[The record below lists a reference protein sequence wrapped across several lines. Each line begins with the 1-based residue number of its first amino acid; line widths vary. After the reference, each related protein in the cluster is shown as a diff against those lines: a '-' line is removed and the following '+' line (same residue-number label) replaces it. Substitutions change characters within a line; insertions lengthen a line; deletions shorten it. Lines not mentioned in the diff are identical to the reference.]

1 MGRKKDE
8 KKQRK
13 RLEKGGAQSEAEFL
27 AAYDPSRFERP
38 SLTVDVVLLSA
49 QDGALSTL
57 LLRRDEHPDKG
68 RWSLPGGFVQMAES
82 LDDAAARV
90 LAQKTG
96 LSSVFL
102 EQLYTFGAPRRD
114 PRTRVVTVA
123 YYALVDRRR
132 FDAARGA
139 RDGAE
144 VRVARVDV
152 GWEGETGGPVDLIAG
167 DERLATA
174 FDHADIVGMAVKR
187 IRGKLDY
194 TPIGFQLL
202 PPTFTLLELQ
212 RVHKTV
218 LGRPLNKDSFRR
230 RMLASGDL
238 SATGEAQKD
247 VDHRPAELYRL
258 ARRSAV

>member
-13 RLEKGGAQSEAEFL
+13 RAEKEKAAARSEGEAEFL

-49 QDGALSTL
+49 QEGALSTL

-68 RWSLPGGFVQMAES
+68 RWALPGGFVQMTES

-96 LSSVFL
+96 LASVFL

-132 FDAARGA
+132 FDAAKG
-139 RDGAE
+139 
-144 VRVARVDV
+144 
-152 GWEGETGGPVDLIAG
+152 
-167 DERLATA
+167 
-174 FDHADIVGMAVKR
+174 
-187 IRGKLDY
+187 
-194 TPIGFQLL
+194 
-202 PPTFTLLELQ
+202 
-212 RVHKTV
+212 
-218 LGRPLNKDSFRR
+218 
-230 RMLASGDL
+230 
-238 SATGEAQKD
+238 
-247 VDHRPAELYRL
+247 
-258 ARRSAV
+258 

>member
-1 MGRKKDE
+1 AYMYLVEKMGRKKTE
-8 KKQRK
+8 KKQRT
-13 RLEKGGAQSEAEFL
+13 REKAAARTEAEFL
-27 AAYDPSRFERP
+27 ASYDPSQFERP

-49 QDGALSTL
+49 HDGALSTL

-68 RWSLPGGFVQMAES
+68 RWSLPGGFVQMTES

-96 LSSVFL
+96 LASVFL

-132 FDAARGA
+132 FDAAKGA

-152 GWEGETGGPVDLIAG
+152 GWEGETGGPVDLVAVAG
-167 DERLATA
+167 EAPLAMA
-174 FDHADIVGMAVKR
+174 FDHAD
-187 IRGKLDY
+187 
-194 TPIGFQLL
+194 
-202 PPTFTLLELQ
+202 
-212 RVHKTV
+212 
-218 LGRPLNKDSFRR
+218 
-230 RMLASGDL
+230 
-238 SATGEAQKD
+238 
-247 VDHRPAELYRL
+247 
-258 ARRSAV
+258 